1 MFISH
6 FEVIDSKSG
15 SVVFQTTLWDALGD
29 TIAFSFAPPLDEN
42 HPDESRTPPPPSIS
56 LGTAVIPRRN
66 KKQRLCKM
74 LRGGG
79 GRQSVIS
86 NHVTMETTRS
96 TNAAK
101 PLLSFVYLFA
111 CSIDKFNSLEMFIQR
126 SRLYGQFDFA
136 NSIVSVNI
144 VLGPRQT

>member
-42 HPDESRTPPPPSIS
+42 HPDGSRAPPPPSIS

-66 KKQRLCKM
+66 KKQRLRKM
-74 LRGGG
+74 LRGWGG
-79 GRQSVIS
+79 SQQSVIMLPWRL
-86 NHVTMETTRS
+86 HGQ
-96 TNAAK
+96 
-101 PLLSFVYLFA
+101 P
-111 CSIDKFNSLEMFIQR
+111 IQR
-126 SRLYGQFDFA
+126 NHSYLSYTSLLAQ
-136 NSIVSVNI
+136 
-144 VLGPRQT
+144 

>member
-1 MFISH
+1 MPLARVASVPTPAPSPAYSSLLILAKKLRYKGNANYSEMFISH

-42 HPDESRTPPPPSIS
+42 HPDGSRTPPPPSIS

-74 LRGGG
+74 LRGEGG
-79 GRQSVIS
+79 GAVS
-86 NHVTMETTRS
+86 N
-96 TNAAK
+96 
-101 PLLSFVYLFA
+101 
-111 CSIDKFNSLEMFIQR
+111 Q
-126 SRLYGQFDFA
+126 
-136 NSIVSVNI
+136 
-144 VLGPRQT
+144 

>member
-42 HPDESRTPPPPSIS
+42 HPDGSRTPPPPSIS
-56 LGTAVIPRRN
+56 RGTAVIPRRN

-79 GRQSVIS
+79 GGGQSVIS

-126 SRLYGQFDFA
+126 SR
-136 NSIVSVNI
+136 
-144 VLGPRQT
+144 